1 MQRVIDSK
9 ALKLAAH
16 AGLRNIESIEIEAR
30 AEKENS
36 FVLSCCYSG
45 YMDSFWHYIA
55 HYYGEEEIT

>member
-1 MQRVIDSK
+1 MAKTIDSK

-16 AGLRNIESIEIEAR
+16 AGLQNIESIEREAQ

-36 FVLSCCYSG
+36 FVLSCCYSD

>member
-1 MQRVIDSK
+1 MLKKIDSK

-16 AGLRNIESIEIEAR
+16 AGLYGIEDIAREIQ

-36 FVLSCCYSG
+36 FVIDCCYSD

-55 HYYGEEEIT
+55 HYYGKEERL